1 MNIKRPETIAKWL
14 KIEQDAQ
21 DGAHFQCIKYIW
33 KDDRIKHFDTDR
45 NQFEKIR
52 AKYYWQDPQGIWHYT
67 GYRCGTRRII
77 KNIKNRYNTMKTI
90 LMLAEDMREL
100 Q

>member
-1 MNIKRPETIAKWL
+1 MNLKRPETIAKWL

-21 DGAHFQCIKYIW
+21 DAAHFQCIKYIF

-45 NQFEKIR
+45 ANFEKIR
-52 AKYYWQDPQGIWHYT
+52 AKYYWQDPEAVWHRT
-67 GYRCGTRRII
+67 GYQCGKRKII
-77 KNIKNRYNTMKTI
+77 KYIKSKCNK
-90 LMLAEDMREL
+90 LMITLTLVEDMREL